1 VQPNINSLHNFG
13 NYFWEQRDNKQ
24 NASRALDYLSRAHIL
39 DPNHTEVAVLLS
51 RAYHFYGHYFEN
63 DPAKKDSLFLLG
75 SSVAQTVL
83 FSSSKFNLIVENTPG
98 DGVTRMTAAI
108 DSLDEDFVPALYW
121 WAANFGHYLL
131 EKSIQERLT
140 HRDLIESVIHRMLS
154 LNPYYYYGGPY
165 RLMGVLYVRIPGV
178 EIVHSETYFNLALE
192 SFPEYF
198 STAVLKAQ
206 YYCTKAG
213 DRDQFRSLLIS
224 VLEADPSSIP
234 EVFAENLHEQE
245 KARQLLEIEE
255 LLFE

>member
-1 VQPNINSLHNFG
+1 VQPNINSLQNFG

-24 NASRALDYLSRAHIL
+24 NAFRALDYLSRAHSL
-39 DPNHTEVAVLLS
+39 DPDHAEVAVLLS

-75 SSVAQTVL
+75 SSAAQTVL
-83 FSSSKFNLIVENTPG
+83 FSSPKFNLIVENTPG

-108 DSLDEDFVPALYW
+108 DSLEEDLVPALYW

-213 DRDQFRSLLIS
+213 DRDQFHSLLTS

-245 KARQLLEIEE
+245 KAHQLLEIEE